1 MLHDVLAALV
11 DRCQADRHECRVK
24 REIGGFA
31 STTPRRTKMAR
42 TRSRAQHSPAAPLD
56 PPAATVNEPVKLA
69 PSTSAATSSSTSTA
83 APTTSSPAA
92 NKRKASKAPTGAK
105 PKLRK
110 APRGQ
115 SPDRDETAARVRR
128 EDNDD
133 GERDSVLIRRIGQ
146 KFSPGD
152 GQLDYTISACYTYG
166 CPGIGR

>member
-1 MLHDVLAALV
+1 
-11 DRCQADRHECRVK
+11 
-24 REIGGFA
+24 
-31 STTPRRTKMAR
+31 MAR

-110 APRGQ
+110 APKGQ
-115 SPDRDETAARVRR
+115 SPDRDETAGRDENDAGSER
-128 EDNDD
+128 EL
-133 GERDSVLIRRIGQ
+133 VRRIGQ
-146 KFSPGD
+146 KFRPGD

-166 CPGIGR
+166 CSGIGR